1 MSGIAALAAKEAVF
15 ATGVGSALLPA
26 IPPSAMDGFAAG
38 TLLSGACFLLVAL
51 PRRTGRKARSVSAR
65 APATAGPATAR
76 LATVTAGAADSGAVT
91 AGGTLT
97 TGIPA
102 TTGAATMAG
111 AATRAGTET
120 AAGTATPAATAPAAQ
135 TGPAAW
141 MAALGS
147 PPGAS
152 MEMQPGTGQA
162 AERTVLA
169 ATTGDVGE
177 TMPRAPGAGQAI
189 PTGTPTGTLTSAEG
203 VANNAAAPVLAAGWQ
218 PSPVRLAEAE
228 ISPLDPLADATA
240 EKMAPVTP
248 TGATRGAEQRNP
260 GKHRLAVD
268 GTSQRGET
276 RRSQGRHAAPAGRRS
291 VRASSRLLAQA

>member
-51 PRRTGRKARSVSAR
+51 PRRTGRKARSASAR
-65 APATAGPATAR
+65 ALATAGSATAR
-76 LATVTAGAADSGAVT
+76 LATGTAGAAAAGA
-91 AGGTLT
+91 TLT

-120 AAGTATPAATAPAAQ
+120 AAGAATSAATATATAAEA
-135 TGPAAW
+135 GPAAW

-152 MEMQPGTGQA
+152 MEMRPGTGQV
-162 AERTVLA
+162 AERTVPA
-169 ATTGDVGE
+169 PTTGNVGE
-177 TMPRAPGAGQAI
+177 TTPSTPGAGHAI
-189 PTGTPTGTLTSAEG
+189 PTETPTGTLSAPEG
-203 VANNAAAPVLAAGWQ
+203 VPNNAAAPVLAAGWQ
-218 PSPVRLAEAE
+218 PSLARLAEAE
-228 ISPLDPLADATA
+228 VSPLDPLADATA
-240 EKMAPVTP
+240 EKMARVSPA
-248 TGATRGAEQRNP
+248 GGTRGAEQRNP

-268 GTSQRGET
+268 GTSQRSET
-276 RRSQGRHAAPAGRRS
+276 RRSQGRHAAPAGRRGD
-291 VRASSRLLAQA
+291 RASSRLLTQA

>member
-51 PRRTGRKARSVSAR
+51 PRRTGRKARSASAR
-65 APATAGPATAR
+65 ALATAGSATAR
-76 LATVTAGAADSGAVT
+76 LATGTAGAAATGAAA
-91 AGGTLT
+91 AGATLT

-120 AAGTATPAATAPAAQ
+120 AAGAATSAATATATAAE

-152 MEMQPGTGQA
+152 MQT
-162 AERTVLA
+162 
-169 ATTGDVGE
+169 
-177 TMPRAPGAGQAI
+177 
-189 PTGTPTGTLTSAEG
+189 
-203 VANNAAAPVLAAGWQ
+203 ANNAAAPVLAAGWQ
-218 PSPVRLAEAE
+218 PSLARLAEAE
-228 ISPLDPLADATA
+228 VSPLDPLADATA
-240 EKMAPVTP
+240 EKMAPVSP
-248 TGATRGAEQRNP
+248 AGGTRGAEQRNP

-268 GTSQRGET
+268 GTSQRSET
-276 RRSQGRHAAPAGRRS
+276 RRSQGRHAAPAGRRGD
-291 VRASSRLLAQA
+291 RASSRLLAQA